1 MTSTLQLDIN
11 RSCTI
16 LSKRHGS
23 LVYKKIF
30 DFDYIKG
37 DIPNTFYWYT
47 NTRIIIS
54 LDSSAILLILN
65 PYEHDENNTLL
76 QNLKSLLKQV
86 YTETFRILIMNIVE
100 LQNLQIWKFFCVG
113 NFNANFRIKRWWA
126 IKIKIYTITACLCL
140 KEGTCTCIINVFYNQ

>member
-1 MTSTLQLDIN
+1 MCSLSYILKSKTTSKLFWIP
-11 RSCTI
+11 RSNVKCYCWWIRFWKCLT
-16 LSKRHGS
+16 
-23 LVYKKIF
+23 VWN
-30 DFDYIKG
+30 IKG

-140 KEGTCTCIINVFYNQ
+140 K